1 MADAH
6 DSAPPLVH
14 RIIAAVLSGVRTRSK
29 PIVTVVVAVL
39 LAAVPA
45 ARAQESDTVTLN
57 FVNADI
63 DAVVKAV
70 AEITGRNFIL
80 DPRVKGTINI
90 VSARPVPKS
99 LVYPT
104 LLSALRL
111 QGFTAVESD
120 GIVKIVPE
128 ADAKMQGGSVG
139 TTGATGDRLITQ
151 VIPLRSESAAQ
162 LVNVLRPLISPNNTI
177 AAFPASNA
185 LVITDYADN
194 VRRLMRIIASLDQP
208 PLGEP
213 LIVPVKNA
221 SALDMVGVLNRTLAD
236 GGGQAGAADARER
249 VSLVAEPRS
258 NSILVRS
265 ENPARAIRVRQLIE
279 QLDTPQRAGGN
290 IFIIYLKNA
299 DALRVAETLR
309 GLYGGS
315 TGGDRGLPA
324 VTTATAA
331 PSGGT
336 VSASI
341 TSSPAATTPLS
352 TSGSASASAPII
364 AGSAT
369 IQADAAN
376 NALIIMAPEP
386 IYNNLRAIIEKLDV
400 RRAQVF
406 IEALIVE
413 VTADKAGEFGIQWQ
427 VLTGLDPRRT
437 GIQGFGGTNFGAR
450 GGSNSNNIIDASVN
464 VGSLAQG
471 LNLGVING
479 TITIPGLG
487 IISNIGLLV
496 RALATDAN
504 ANILSTPTL
513 LTLDNEEARVMVGSN
528 VPFITGQY
536 ATTGSTSTVQP
547 FQTIERH
554 DVGLLLRVK
563 PQITEGGA
571 VRMVLYQEVSR
582 VDAGT
587 TTNTTGPTLTKRS
600 LESSVVVDDQQIVV
614 LGGLIQDQFTD
625 TTDKIPFAGDLPVLG
640 QAFRYDT
647 RTRTKTN
654 LLVFI
659 KPTVIRNAADG
670 RPITSQRYDYLRG
683 EQADIQPQPRWFWPD
698 TTSPELAPLPAM
710 QGIAVPLPP
719 GPGVAPRPGP
729 AAK

>member
-1 MADAH
+1 
-6 DSAPPLVH
+6 V
-14 RIIAAVLSGVRTRSK
+14 
-29 PIVTVVVAVL
+29 
-39 LAAVPA
+39 
-45 ARAQESDTVTLN
+45 
-57 FVNADI
+57 
-63 DAVVKAV
+63 
-70 AEITGRNFIL
+70 
-80 DPRVKGTINI
+80 
-90 VSARPVPKS
+90 
-99 LVYPT
+99 
-104 LLSALRL
+104 
-111 QGFTAVESD
+111 
-120 GIVKIVPE
+120 
-128 ADAKMQGGSVG
+128 
-139 TTGATGDRLITQ
+139 
-151 VIPLRSESAAQ
+151 
-162 LVNVLRPLISPNNTI
+162 
-177 AAFPASNA
+177 
-185 LVITDYADN
+185 
-194 VRRLMRIIASLDQP
+194 
-208 PLGEP
+208 
-213 LIVPVKNA
+213 
-221 SALDMVGVLNRTLAD
+221 
-236 GGGQAGAADARER
+236 
-249 VSLVAEPRS
+249 
-258 NSILVRS
+258 
-265 ENPARAIRVRQLIE
+265 
-279 QLDTPQRAGGN
+279 
-290 IFIIYLKNA
+290 
-299 DALRVAETLR
+299 
-309 GLYGGS
+309 
-315 TGGDRGLPA
+315 
-324 VTTATAA
+324 
-331 PSGGT
+331 
-336 VSASI
+336 
-341 TSSPAATTPLS
+341 
-352 TSGSASASAPII
+352 

-450 GGSNSNNIIDASVN
+450 GVANSNNIIDASVN
-464 VGSLAQG
+464 IGRLAQG

-536 ATTGSTSTVQP
+536 ATTGSTSTVTP

-582 VDAGT
+582 VDQGT
-587 TTNTTGPTLTKRS
+587 RTDATGPTLTKRS

-614 LGGLIQDQFTD
+614 LGGLIQDTFTD
-625 TTDKIPFAGDLPVLG
+625 TTDKIPFAGDIPVLG

-654 LLVFI
+654 LLIFI

-670 RPITSQRYDYLRG
+670 QPITSQRYDYLRG

-719 GPGVAPRPGP
+719 GPGVAPRPAP

>member
-1 MADAH
+1 MADEH
-6 DSAPPLVH
+6 DYAPHLIY
-14 RIIAAVLSGVRTRSK
+14 RIVAAVRSGIATRSRL
-29 PIVTVVVAVL
+29 IFAVVAVGFM
-39 LAAVPA
+39 AAIPKA
-45 ARAQESDTVTLN
+45 LGQDSDTVTLN

-70 AEITGRNFIL
+70 AEITGRNFVL

-111 QGFTAVESD
+111 QGFTAVEGD

-128 ADAKMQGGSVG
+128 IDAKIQGGPVG
-139 TTGATGDRLITQ
+139 AAGVTGDRLITQ
-151 VIPLRSESAAQ
+151 VIPLRNESAAQ
-162 LVNVLRPLISPNNTI
+162 LVNVLRPLISANNTI

-185 LVITDYADN
+185 LIITDYADN
-194 VRRLMRIIASLDQP
+194 VRRLMRIITSLDQP

-221 SALDMVGVLNRTLAD
+221 SALDMVGTLNRALAD
-236 GGGQAGAADARER
+236 GGGQPGAADARER

-309 GLYGGS
+309 GLYGGT

-331 PSGGT
+331 PTAAT

-352 TSGSASASAPII
+352 TSGTAAGSAPII
-364 AGSAT
+364 AGAAT

-450 GGSNSNNIIDASVN
+450 GGGNNIIDASVN
-464 VGSLAQG
+464 IGRLGQG

-496 RALATDAN
+496 RALSTDAN

-582 VDAGT
+582 VDQGT
-587 TTNTTGPTLTKRS
+587 RTDATGPTLTKRS

-614 LGGLIQDQFTD
+614 LGGLIQDTFTD

-640 QAFRYDT
+640 GAFRYDT

-654 LLVFI
+654 LLIFI
-659 KPTVIRNAADG
+659 KPTVIRNAVDG

-698 TTSPELAPLPAM
+698 TTFPELTPLPAM
-710 QGIAVPLPP
+710 QGVAVPLPP
-719 GPGVAPRPGP
+719 GPGVAPRPAPP
-729 AAK
+729 AK